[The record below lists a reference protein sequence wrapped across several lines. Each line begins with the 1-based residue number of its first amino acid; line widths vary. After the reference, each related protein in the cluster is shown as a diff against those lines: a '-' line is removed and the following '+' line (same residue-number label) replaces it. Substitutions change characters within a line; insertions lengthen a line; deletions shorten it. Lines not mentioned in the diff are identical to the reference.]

1 MEQQFTPAHLCLRSE
16 TEVETV
22 VSMALAEAGVDPP
35 AGIDF
40 PAFEAALSSADLS
53 AMQVEVTAA

>member
-1 MEQQFTPAHLCLRSE
+1 MTQQVMLPRPCLRSE
-16 TEVETV
+16 AEVETIV
-22 VSMALAEAGVDPP
+22 AMALTEAGVDPP